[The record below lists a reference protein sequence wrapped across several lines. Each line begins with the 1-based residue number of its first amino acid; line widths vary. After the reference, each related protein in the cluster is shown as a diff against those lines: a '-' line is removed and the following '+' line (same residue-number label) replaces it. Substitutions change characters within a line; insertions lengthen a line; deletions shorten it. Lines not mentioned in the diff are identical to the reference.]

1 MAAAVVVVVAVDG
14 SLQAELA
21 FDCKFSLYII
31 LSEFKARCY
40 RDDHF

>member
-21 FDCKFSLYII
+21 FDCKFTVF
-31 LSEFKARCY
+31 SEFN
-40 RDDHF
+40 